1 MIINSIFIVK
11 LIYCKKQ
18 ELIIYIFFYLNVFNI
33 WTIISIIVFIS
44 ITCSILT
51 LNTLV
56 LIYMLIYLRILVKLI
71 SI

>member
-1 MIINSIFIVK
+1 MNYTLV
-11 LIYCKKQ
+11 C
-18 ELIIYIFFYLNVFNI
+18 
-33 WTIISIIVFIS
+33 IVFIS